1 MKTNKGIKELTL
13 EEMNMVAAGGA
24 VHNSA
29 RRKIRE
35 KIVNW
40 ILSWFD

>member
-1 MKTNKGIKELTL
+1 MKNNMKTLTL
-13 EEMNMVAAGGA
+13 EEMEQVAAGGA

-40 ILSWFD
+40 ICSWFD

>member
-1 MKTNKGIKELTL
+1 MKNTMRMLTL
-13 EEMNMVAAGGA
+13 EEMDKVAGGGA

-40 ILSWFD
+40 ICSWFN

>member
-1 MKTNKGIKELTL
+1 MKNNEMKTMTL
-13 EEMNMVAAGGA
+13 EEMNKAAGGGA

-40 ILSWFD
+40 ICSWFN